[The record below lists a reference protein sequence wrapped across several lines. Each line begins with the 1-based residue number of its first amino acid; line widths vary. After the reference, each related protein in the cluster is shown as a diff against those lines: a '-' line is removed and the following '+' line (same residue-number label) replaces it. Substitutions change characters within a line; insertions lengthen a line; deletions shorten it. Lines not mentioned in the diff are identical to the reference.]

1 MPLLSWL
8 VRMLQPGEPA
18 AGLHW
23 HRVTRLIV
31 PALCL
36 TAMLHSPGW
45 IRAQEQPAPQATEV
59 ACLKCHAPI
68 ERVLQRKNKHAAVD
82 TGCESCH
89 LNHRAPGAAKSKNA
103 HYLTAEPPELCLTCH
118 DAKDK
123 QIAAAH
129 RGQPF
134 EKAVCTGCH
143 EPHASDGP
151 KLTPARA
158 HGPYEARQCGGCHK
172 APTTDGKVVLTAESA
187 SGLCFTCHDDFKK
200 RIDQASSKH
209 TLLSTDPNSCRDCH
223 TPHAS
228 DRGYFL
234 KKSAAALCIDCHA
247 ELVAGKKFVHQP
259 VQTSCALC
267 HDPHA
272 SNARKNLYAAGNDLC
287 LACHGPKAGE
297 IISAKAPV
305 ALFEGRVKL
314 APGAFEDLK
323 YLELTPDGK
332 LGHPFPKYPVRVDP
346 GGDKPEI
353 TCITCHL
360 PHAANGGRQLLV
372 TETSNSAKLC
382 VRCHK

>member
-1 MPLLSWL
+1 M
-8 VRMLQPGEPA
+8 REPA
-18 AGLHW
+18 NAGKW
-23 HRVTRLIV
+23 SVMPRLTV
-31 PALCL
+31 LAVCL
-36 TAMLHSPGW
+36 AAMVQSLER
-45 IRAQEQPAPQATEV
+45 IQAQAQAAPQAPDV
-59 ACLKCHAPI
+59 ACLKCHAPV

-82 TGCESCH
+82 MGCETCH
-89 LNHRAPGAAKSKNA
+89 LNHRALDAAKSKSV
-103 HYLTAEPPELCLTCH
+103 HYLTADVPELCLTCH
-118 DAKDK
+118 DAGDK

-151 KLTPARA
+151 KLTPVRA

-172 APTTDGKVVLTAESA
+172 APGSDGKVVLTADSA
-187 SGLCFTCHDDFKK
+187 SDLCFTCHEDFKK

-209 TLLSTDPNSCRDCH
+209 TLLSADPNSCRDCH

-228 DRGYFL
+228 NRDHFL
-234 KKSAAALCIDCHA
+234 KKNAAALCNDCHG
-247 ELVAGKKFVHQP
+247 ELVADKKFVHQP
-259 VQTSCALC
+259 VQTSCTLC

-272 SNARKNLYAAGNDLC
+272 ANAKKSLYVSGNDLC

-297 IISAKAPV
+297 IVSATAPV
-305 ALFEGRVKL
+305 SLFGGRVKL

-323 YLELTPDGK
+323 YLELTPDGR
-332 LGHPFPKYPVRVDP
+332 LGHPFPKHPVRVDP

-353 TCITCHL
+353 TCLTCHL
-360 PHAANGGRQLLV
+360 PHAANGSRQLLV

-382 VRCHK
+382 VQCHK